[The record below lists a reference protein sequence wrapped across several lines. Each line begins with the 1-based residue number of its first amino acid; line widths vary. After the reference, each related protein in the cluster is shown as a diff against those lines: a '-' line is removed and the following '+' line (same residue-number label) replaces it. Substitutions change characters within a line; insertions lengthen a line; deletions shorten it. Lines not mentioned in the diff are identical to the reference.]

1 MGDKK
6 TFLNMGD
13 KVTGSREGDSSDN
26 EINKVN
32 TAIDEKP
39 IWNKD
44 GDNELV
50 ITMMC
55 NVINNNSWTL
65 YKNIPWSKV
74 SSFKLRVKLKMNFW
88 YIRKVQV
95 PFFVQVHHKNCK
107 KLNSSLIV

>member
-1 MGDKK
+1 
-6 TFLNMGD
+6 MGD
-13 KVTGSREGDSSDN
+13 KVTGSREWDYGDN

-50 ITMMC
+50 ITMC

-65 YKNIPWSKV
+65 
-74 SSFKLRVKLKMNFW
+74 
-88 YIRKVQV
+88 
-95 PFFVQVHHKNCK
+95 
-107 KLNSSLIV
+107 